1 MVIGTPLAGEGR
13 PHVAAH
19 DGGVPSGG
27 AIDWATGLAWS
38 LAACWQPRADGVHE
52 GVSLWHF

>member
-27 AIDWATGLAWS
+27 DRLGDRAGLES
-38 LAACWQPRADGVHE
+38 GGVLAAAG
-52 GVSLWHF
+52 